1 MGRWR
6 KAELLDT
13 GEEFVPLGG
22 GRKKGSEQDSED
34 ATWTSFGDDER
45 RRSRGNEVVS
55 LSFVVS
61 ATRN

>member
-22 GRKKGSEQDSED
+22 GRKKGSEQDIED
-34 ATWTSFGDDER
+34 ATWTSLVMMKGEGAEGMKLF
-45 RRSRGNEVVS
+45 
-55 LSFVVS
+55 L
-61 ATRN
+61 